1 MPLQTDFAAT
11 SRVDSDVV
19 SRFARSC
26 RALGLSVH
34 DRRRPPD
41 LPAARSGFA
50 ELTRI
55 AREQCDA
62 WTGLGAAGGDTSR
75 HASSKASGRTVKT
88 AWRVAASRSSLATGD
103 LTFSYETGLYLQ
115 FRRDGPDDFA
125 LASAGHPLRRPAT
138 TWPRTRSWGSTHH
151 PPAALARGAVGPG
164 GMYYRPSAG
173 RTWCDC
179 SPRWSTTR
187 RWTRRMRMPC
197 AVALG
202 TALARLGMFAP
213 ALSYLEEPAGPVDVA
228 AVDGTL
234 VKALSLRAQGEDLDG
249 RRRARRALRR
259 QPRER
264 RGRDAISDTSFGIV
278 PTTAARIEARSDPW
292 DPETEPT
299 ETDFV
304 DPGAKER
311 KAHLLIEAEAELA
324 EFIGL
329 EEVKYQVARLK
340 SSVAMAIRRQDRGLT
355 VAHRTNHLVFAGPPG
370 TGKTTIARVVAKI
383 YCGLGI
389 LKKETV
395 REVHRADLIGQHIGE
410 TEAKTNGIID
420 SALDGVLFLDEA
432 YALVSTGAKNDFGL
446 VAIDTLLARMENDR
460 DRLVVIVAGYRK
472 DLDAF
477 LDTNEGLRSRF
488 TRSIDFPSYSPHE
501 LVGDRDARWPRS
513 ETASS
518 SPPPSTIWSRCS
530 LSSPPQPLPMPTVSQ
545 RRSLDIAGNGRFV
558 RNLVERSEEEREYRL
573 DHSDTEEFT
582 DDELMTITDD
592 DVSELR
598 HPVAAR
604 PRSDGA
610 AMSDPDNQDRR
621 EFTSRT
627 PVNENPDRV
636 VYRRGFVTRHQVS
649 GWRFIMRRI
658 ASGVALHDTRMLVD
672 PLRTQ
677 SAQFS
682 SAPWCSSPGCRLL
695 RLLADPARRGGG

>member
-1 MPLQTDFAAT
+1 MPLPTDFAAT

-19 SRFARSC
+19 SRFATCC

-41 LPAARSGFA
+41 LSAARSGFA

-62 WTGLGAAGGDTSR
+62 WTGLAAAGDTSAR
-75 HASSKASGRTVKT
+75 VIEAVWRTVKS
-88 AWRVAASRSSLATGD
+88 AGVLQREVDLADGD
-103 LTFSYETGLYLQ
+103 LVFDYDTGLYLQ
-115 FRRDGPDDFA
+115 FAASTPDDFA
-125 LASAGHPLRRPAT
+125 LAYAVTLCDAGDYAAADTLIDPLIARRP
-138 TWPRTRSWGSTHH
+138 SW
-151 PPAALARGAVGPG
+151 LEARWVRVA
-164 GMYYRPSAG
+164 MYYR
-173 RTWCDC
+173 TE
-179 SPRWSTTR
+179 RWSDVV
-187 RWTRRMRMPC
+187 RMLTPIVNDAKLDERYAH
-197 AVALG
+197 AVRIALG
-202 TALARLGMFAP
+202 TSLARLGMFAP
-213 ALSYLEEPAGPVDVA
+213 ALSYLEDPSGPVAIA
-228 AVDGTL
+228 AVDGAL
-234 VKALSLRAQGEDLDG
+234 ARALSLRAQGEDLD
-249 RRRARRALRR
+249 AADVLAELYAAN
-259 QPRER
+259 PENEEVET
-264 RGRDAISDTSFGIV
+264 AISDTSYGIV
-278 PTTAARIEARSDPW
+278 PTTAARIEARTDPW
-292 DPETEPT
+292 DPETEPS

-340 SSVAMAIRRQDRGLT
+340 SSVAMAIRRQERGLT
-355 VAHRTNHLVFAGPPG
+355 VANRTNHLVFAGPPG

-460 DRLVVIVAGYRK
+460 ERLVVIVAGYRK

-501 LVGDRDARWPRS
+501 LVEIAMRMAEKRDSVFEPAALQHM
-513 ETASS
+513 ETLFGQLASVTT
-518 SPPPSTIWSRCS
+518 PDANG
-530 LSSPPQPLPMPTVSQ
+530 VE
-545 RRSLDIAGNGRFV
+545 RRNLDIAGNGRFV
-558 RNLVERSEEEREYRL
+558 RNLVERSEEEREFRL
-573 DHSDTEEFT
+573 DHLPPTGGSTAEAHDFT
-582 DDELMTITDD
+582 DDQLMTITDED
-592 DVSELR
+592 VTRSAIPLLRGLGLTVSE
-598 HPVAAR
+598 
-604 PRSDGA
+604 
-610 AMSDPDNQDRR
+610 
-621 EFTSRT
+621 
-627 PVNENPDRV
+627 
-636 VYRRGFVTRHQVS
+636 
-649 GWRFIMRRI
+649 
-658 ASGVALHDTRMLVD
+658 
-672 PLRTQ
+672 
-677 SAQFS
+677 
-682 SAPWCSSPGCRLL
+682 
-695 RLLADPARRGGG
+695 